1 MKILISPAKSLD
13 FESKLPQL
21 DWSVPFFE
29 KEAIQINSVLKKKS
43 PKNLQKLMSISEKL
57 AQLNWER
64 NQYFGIS
71 ENFQKRPAVFAFDG
85 DVYSGLSVQS
95 LSIDSIL
102 IMQEKIRILSGLY
115 GLLRPLDQILPY
127 RLEMG
132 TYLKV
137 GNHKN
142 LYDFWKSKVTNVLQ
156 NELKTNE
163 ILVNLASAEYY
174 GVVDIKTL
182 NVPIVSP
189 QFKDFKNGNLKMIS
203 FFAKKARGMMARFLI
218 EKEANTLEDIKGF
231 TSDGYVFSSEH
242 TKNELEPVFIR

>member
-1 MKILISPAKSLD
+1 
-13 FESKLPQL
+13 
-21 DWSVPFFE
+21 
-29 KEAIQINSVLKKKS
+29 
-43 PKNLQKLMSISEKL
+43 
-57 AQLNWER
+57 
-64 NQYFGIS
+64 
-71 ENFQKRPAVFAFDG
+71 
-85 DVYSGLSVQS
+85 
-95 LSIDSIL
+95 
-102 IMQEKIRILSGLY
+102 
-115 GLLRPLDQILPY
+115 
-127 RLEMG
+127 MG